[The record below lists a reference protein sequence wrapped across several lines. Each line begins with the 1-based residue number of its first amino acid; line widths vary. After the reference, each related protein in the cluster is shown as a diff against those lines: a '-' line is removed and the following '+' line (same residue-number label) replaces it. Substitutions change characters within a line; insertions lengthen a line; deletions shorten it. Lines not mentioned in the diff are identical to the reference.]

1 MTVSLKNFPDY
12 KTVSTDSLIP
22 YARNSRTH
30 SDKQVAKIAASIKE
44 FGFLNPIIVDGD
56 SGIIAGHGRVLAAQK
71 LGLDK
76 LPCIEAKHL
85 TNSQRRAYVIAD
97 NRLALD
103 AGWDE
108 EMLRVEFAELEA
120 DGFDISITG
129 FELGELEEM
138 GLGELGDGDSEL
150 TDAEKQALSEEYN
163 TAINAPIYEMTG
175 EKPNIGDLYDSSKSK
190 AMIDEIMKSN
200 IPEDEKAFLIAA
212 AHRHTV
218 IRFDRVAEFYAHSS
232 PQVQNLMEKSALVII
247 DYDKAIENGYIKMNK
262 ALLGLRSE
270 ARDDEE

>member
-1 MTVSLKNFPDY
+1 MSLKNFPDY